1 MTKYEVIEGALS
13 LNGDYKD
20 YIVTTEGDKIIIEAK
35 YNSRAIHNRTSTFRC
50 VAHLNDDNTYSEVHS
65 ATDGGYAYYGKTVG
79 VQKSV
84 SFTFG
89 KKGNGSGIRIEEF
102 NSEKIKKVLR
112 DYLES
117 CGYKRTNKGFFKRLF
132 GK

>member
-1 MTKYEVIEGALS
+1 MTKNEVISGALA

-20 YIVTTEGDKIIIEAK
+20 YVVTTEGDKIIIEAK
-35 YNSRAIHNRTSTFRC
+35 YSPNTIFRC
-50 VAHLNDDNTYSEVHS
+50 VAHLNDDNTYTEVHYANDS
-65 ATDGGYAYYGKTVG
+65 GYAYYGKAS
-79 VQKSV
+79 SV
-84 SFTFG
+84 SFSLG
-89 KKGNGSGIRIEEF
+89 KKGDGSGIAKEEF

-112 DYLES
+112 NYLES